1 MFGIGMPE
9 LLIILVVALIV
20 VGPKKLPDM
29 AKGLGKGL
37 SQFRKAADEI
47 KEEFSEH
54 ETYQDLK
61 SLNKS
66 FRDTLDEVNPRK
78 LLDDVNPLVE
88 AKEPTLDLSGRDA
101 LMKEIKQQTEDPKEQ
116 ATVEVAQPED
126 QPECG
131 VGCGRGHL
139 GPQAADGPLVPS
151 QPVDRRTRTGPW
163 PGSDNQAAVLPRRR
177 VP

>member
-78 LLDDVNPLVE
+78 LLDDVNPLVQ

-101 LMKEIKQQTEDPKEQ
+101 LMKEIKQQTESPKEQ
-116 ATVEVAQPED
+116 ATVEVAQPEAK
-126 QPECG
+126 PEAKPADG
-131 VGCGRGHL
+131 AK
-139 GPQAADGPLVPS
+139 PQAKN
-151 QPVDRRTRTGPW
+151 Q
-163 PGSDNQAAVLPRRR
+163 GSDPQANPEPSRKES
-177 VP
+177 

>member
-1 MFGIGMPE
+1 MPE

-101 LMKEIKQQTEDPKEQ
+101 LMKEIKQQTDDPKEQ
-116 ATVEVAQPED
+116 ATVEVAQPEAKAEAKPAD
-126 QPECG
+126 GEKPPAKSQG
-131 VGCGRGHL
+131 SD
-139 GPQAADGPLVPS
+139 PQANPEAS
-151 QPVDRRTRTGPW
+151 RKE
-163 PGSDNQAAVLPRRR
+163 S
-177 VP
+177 

>member
-47 KEEFSEH
+47 KDEFADN

-61 SLNKS
+61 GLNKS

-78 LLDDVNPLVE
+78 LLDEVNPLVE
-88 AKEPTLDLSGRDA
+88 AKEPTLDLSGREA
-101 LMKEIKQQTEDPKEQ
+101 LMQEIKQQSDKPQEQ
-116 ATVEVAQPED
+116 ATVEVAQPEAEPAHSETAPAEKAKPAPPASTD
-126 QPECG
+126 QSRKE
-131 VGCGRGHL
+131 
-139 GPQAADGPLVPS
+139 S
-151 QPVDRRTRTGPW
+151 
-163 PGSDNQAAVLPRRR
+163 
-177 VP
+177 

>member
-61 SLNKS
+61 GLNKS

-78 LLDDVNPLVE
+78 LLDDVNPLAQ

-101 LMKEIKQQTEDPKEQ
+101 LMKEIKQQTDDPQEQ
-116 ATVEVAQPED
+116 ASVEVAQPEAK
-126 QPECG
+126 PVEG
-131 VGCGRGHL
+131 EK
-139 GPQAADGPLVPS
+139 PQAKD
-151 QPVDRRTRTGPW
+151 Q
-163 PGSDNQAAVLPRRR
+163 GSDSQANPEPSRKES
-177 VP
+177 

>member
-29 AKGLGKGL
+29 AKSLGKGL

-78 LLDDVNPLVE
+78 LLDEVNPLTE

-101 LMKEIKQQTEDPKEQ
+101 LMKEIKQQTEAPAEQ
-116 ATVEVAQPED
+116 ATVEVAQTPPPPAEGKRPPSPKEPPAPPTTSSP
-126 QPECG
+126 QPKE
-131 VGCGRGHL
+131 
-139 GPQAADGPLVPS
+139 S
-151 QPVDRRTRTGPW
+151 
-163 PGSDNQAAVLPRRR
+163 
-177 VP
+177 